1 MTQVSIHIAVS
12 SPEEMIPAL
21 RRYEA
26 LPNIRHISV
35 DVMPIDPVREGFHD
49 TDPEARFIHDETD
62 STVPDAVKPAPE
74 PAEETVKP
82 DTAEPAHIYS
92 EIEVRAAVAEL
103 RDSKGIDAV
112 KAIFAKFGVTKFPE
126 LEPEQYTDV
135 MIAVKEAMGNAC

>member
-1 MTQVSIHIAVS
+1 MTQVSIHISVS
-12 SPEEMIPAL
+12 SPDEMIPAL

-26 LPNIRHISV
+26 LPDIRHISV

-49 TDPEARFIHDETD
+49 TDPEARFIHNETD
-62 STVPDAVKPAPE
+62 SMVPDAAKPAPE
-74 PAEETVKP
+74 PAEE
-82 DTAEPAHIYS
+82 TAEPAHIYS

-135 MIAVKEAMGNAC
+135 MGAVKEAMGDAC

>member
-12 SPEEMIPAL
+12 TPEEMIPAL

-26 LPNIRHISV
+26 LPDIRHISV
-35 DVMPIDPVREGFHD
+35 DVMPVDPVREGFHD
-49 TDPEARFIHDETD
+49 TDPEARFIHNETA
-62 STVPDAVKPAPE
+62 SMVPNAAKPAPE
-74 PAEETVKP
+74 LAEETAEP

-112 KAIFAKFGVTKFPE
+112 KAIFTKFGVTKFPE
-126 LEPEQYTDV
+126 LEPEQYTSV
-135 MIAVKEAMGNAC
+135 MIAVKEAMGDAG